1 MIRWILYIAVGTAVL
16 VSVLLIGRST
26 LSSQSAEKKEV
37 QPKSDDGT
45 GTPFA
50 VVELFTSEGCSSCPP
65 ADDLL
70 GEIVKDARTRRQRV
84 YCLSFHVDY
93 WNNLGRRE
101 KTASL
106 YGSRQPRLFQ

>member
-26 LSSQSAEKKEV
+26 LSGQSAEKKEV

-70 GEIVKDARTRRQRV
+70 GLAFCT
-84 YCLSFHVDY
+84 LSGGCGEWQGHHA
-93 WNNLGRRE
+93 W
-101 KTASL
+101 
-106 YGSRQPRLFQ
+106 